1 MNTKNAERVLRIFE
15 DIKKLNEEELNVVDE
30 AISACFIVKS
40 LKENNFKEKLEI
52 NCLKNFSS

>member
-15 DIKKLNEEELNVVDE
+15 DIKKLNEEELDVVDE

-40 LKENNFKEKLEI
+40 LKENKRRSYGYF
-52 NCLKNFSS
+52 